1 MNPGYFNT
9 VDGVRIFYQTNF
21 EIGSKLELPLLVFNY
36 GLVCNFEHW
45 KHQIPFFEELG
56 FPILMHHYRGH
67 FSSSGNDHLENINFL
82 TMAADLN
89 GLIQSLK
96 VETPVIMFGHSMGV
110 NVTLEYAKQYP
121 TSLAKMILISGTVL
135 PPQDVMFGSNAMD
148 LFLPL
153 VAIIKEKFPQVFK
166 QGWETSFLNPILK
179 ELVFQGGFNTKKTPR
194 EFVEVYLKRI
204 GQLKPELFLQLMKEM
219 HDHDIIAH
227 LENIKT
233 PTLIISGDKDKIIPH
248 HLQLILK
255 KYLINSEYYV
265 MKDGSHV
272 PQVDF
277 PDTINERM
285 LIFIQ
290 DSFLSLAPKT
300 VDSSPL

>member
-1 MNPGYFNT
+1 MIPGYFNT
-9 VDGVRIFYQTNF
+9 PDGVRIFYQTNF
-21 EIGSKLELPLLVFNY
+21 EIGQRLELPLLVFNY

-45 KHQIPFFEELG
+45 KHQIPFFKELG
-56 FPILMHHYRGH
+56 FPILLHHYRGH
-67 FSSSGNDHLENINFL
+67 FSSSGNDHLGNINFQTL
-82 TMAADLN
+82 AADLK
-89 GLIQSLK
+89 GLIDHLKTDSL
-96 VETPVIMFGHSMGV
+96 PIMLGHSMGV

-121 TSLAKMILISGTVL
+121 ASLSKMILISGTVL

-153 VAIIKEKFPQVFK
+153 ISTIKEKFPQIFK

-227 LENIKT
+227 LEKIKT
-233 PTLIISGDKDKIIPH
+233 PGLIISGDKDKIIPH

-255 KYLINSEYYV
+255 KYLTNSEYYV

-277 PDTINERM
+277 PDTINERI

-290 DSFLSLAPKT
+290 DSFLFLMPKT
-300 VDSSPL
+300 IDS